1 MKGMQ
6 WMDDPMTQAGMN
18 VANQVLQAK
27 LNSLPVDIS
36 GFPMSLFQYK
46 GIKIYFDVELSYVL
60 QKLQMISFPFIPEKK
75 KQMVSTHDF
84 DATSFSE
91 DGDGPNKERSKYTP
105 DLYIPAMAFMTY
117 VLLTCISLGLDNRF
131 GPTMIFKN
139 AANCSLL
146 TIFEALLIKTCVYI
160 AISKNPPFLDTL
172 SLASYKYYGLC
183 FIIIT
188 NFCITSEAGGAYL
201 DWTVK
206 IYYCVTSAFGMYQM
220 VKRIGE
226 REPTPANSPVDPTKA
241 EDKLRAFALGL
252 AAGQIFL
259 SWILIKL
266 SQ

>member
-1 MKGMQ
+1 
-6 WMDDPMTQAGMN
+6 MDGRPHDASGYERGEPSIAGEAQLFTSGHQRVSDVSVPVQRDQN
-18 VANQVLQAK
+18 IFRRGTFLCPTKIANDKFSVH
-27 LNSLPVDIS
+27 PR
-36 GFPMSLFQYK
+36 
-46 GIKIYFDVELSYVL
+46 
-60 QKLQMISFPFIPEKK
+60 KK
-75 KQMVSTHDF
+75 ETDGYDF

-188 NFCITSEAGGAYL
+188 NLCITSEAGGAYL